1 MEKVLLYSRKTK
13 KTTWKLWSTI
23 YCLVK
28 LSGVITDNNSE
39 VEICADRVSTG
50 AQAFPVSRETRE
62 AADDLSAHMP
72 PRGDAV
78 VQPSGSHSVPSTGV
92 AAHIPFK
99 LETVKPS
106 PFEGIT
112 GQRSL
117 EWAKVGSFFF
127 KFLQLAGSLPPPL
140 LWLEVKMVGSYSGEV
155 TKGTCL
161 CILEKK
167 HVDTKGKREGGMN
180 WEIDTDIY
188 TRLCVKWITSEN
200 FLCSTGNSTQSSVVT

>member
-1 MEKVLLYSRKTK
+1 MEKVLLYSRKMK

-50 AQAFPVSRETRE
+50 AQALPVSRETRE

-99 LETVKPS
+99 LETVRPS

-127 KFLQLAGSLPPPL
+127 KFLQLAGSLPPPASVAWSEDGWEL
-140 LWLEVKMVGSYSGEV
+140 LWWSDQRHVSMYLGEETCGHQGEKRGWDELGNWHWHIHTTVCKM
-155 TKGTCL
+155 
-161 CILEKK
+161 
-167 HVDTKGKREGGMN
+167 DN
-180 WEIDTDIY
+180 
-188 TRLCVKWITSEN
+188 
-200 FLCSTGNSTQSSVVT
+200 